1 MQFLPI
7 LYMSPEYD
15 AAIALRTAILRI
27 PLNLEF
33 TEEQLESESEEFHF
47 GVYSVDGNLLACLSF
62 KVDSQNCLQM
72 RQVAV
77 ESSVQNNGIGQFIVK
92 EAENWA
98 KSKGFNKIILHA
110 RDVAVP
116 FYIKQQY
123 EIVGDAFIEVNIL
136 HRHMQK
142 ILI

>member
-1 MQFLPI
+1 
-7 LYMSPEYD
+7 MSPEYD
-15 AAIALRTAILRI
+15 AAIALRAAVLRI

-47 GVYSVDGNLLACLSF
+47 GAFSVDGNLLACLSF
-62 KVDSQNCLQM
+62 KVDSANCLQM

-77 ESSVQNNGIGQFIVK
+77 KTALQNSGIGQFIVK

-98 KSKGFNKIILHA
+98 KSKGFTKIILHA

-116 FYIKQQY
+116 FYSKLHY
-123 EIVGDAFIEVNIL
+123 ETVGDPFIEVNIL
-136 HRHMQK
+136 HRHMLK
-142 ILI
+142 NLS

>member
-1 MQFLPI
+1 MHFLPI

-15 AAIALRTAILRI
+15 DAIALRTAILRI

-47 GVYSVDGNLLACLSF
+47 GVFLNDGKLVACLTF
-62 KVDSQNCLQM
+62 KIDSENCLQM

-77 ESSVQNNGIGQFIVK
+77 ESSAQNRGIGLFMVK

-98 KSKGFNKIILHA
+98 KTNGFIKIILHA

-116 FYIKQQY
+116 FYTKQGY
-123 EIVGDAFIEVNIL
+123 ETIGEAFIEVNIA

-142 ILI
+142 KLI

>member
-1 MQFLPI
+1 MHFLPI

-15 AAIALRTAILRI
+15 AAIALRTAVLRI

-47 GVYSVDGNLLACLSF
+47 GAFSEDGNLLACLSF
-62 KVDSQNCLQM
+62 KLDSVNCLQM

-77 ESSVQNNGIGQFIVK
+77 ETVLQNSGIGQFVVK

-98 KSKGFNKIILHA
+98 KSKGFTKIILHA

-116 FYIKQQY
+116 FYLKQHY
-123 EIVGDAFIEVNIL
+123 ETVGEAFIEVNIL

-142 ILI
+142 NIN